1 MRFKGN
7 NTEKRRKQY
16 EDEAEVRVTQP
27 QAQEQKTQKTDYPLE
42 PRGGAQLSQGLDC
55 QPQEL

>member
-27 QAQEQKTQKTDYPLE
+27 QAQE
-42 PRGGAQLSQGLDC
+42 
-55 QPQEL
+55 